1 MFTGKF
7 ILIEV
12 CQILECNVGMGPK
25 GAAGG
30 STLMLTDGLQ
40 LAHIEKKTMSPLK
53 FSFLM

>member
-1 MFTGKF
+1 MFTGKI
-7 ILIEV
+7 ILIKV

-30 STLMLTDGLQ
+30 IGTLMLTDGLQ
-40 LAHIEKKTMSPLK
+40 LAHIEKRSPLK